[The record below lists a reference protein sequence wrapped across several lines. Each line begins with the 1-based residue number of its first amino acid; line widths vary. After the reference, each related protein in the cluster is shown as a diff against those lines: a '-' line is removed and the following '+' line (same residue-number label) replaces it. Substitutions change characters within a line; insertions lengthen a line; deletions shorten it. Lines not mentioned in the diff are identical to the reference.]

1 MELPGGL
8 YDRLTTPCPV
18 FGSVGAVCLAP
29 KPLKQLQLAQAPPVV
44 KRGRGRPP
52 KSSYQKSLPSTPT
65 PAPSTLVQTT
75 LSTGRKG
82 GKTTLANNSNEGEEP
97 SIATATDALASSNS
111 SEQLGVK
118 ELVVLPPAAKV
129 KVEHRAQTAATEKSE
144 SARTE
149 LVSSSSPSLPI
160 SAEPAAVAAMCEKE
174 PTVSEKPP
182 QPDAAK
188 GSDEPAHTV
197 AQSGELKKT
206 SKKKGYI
213 SVASLFAPVKTARR
227 EQAPQQT
234 PKQEPPVE
242 ESNDEAAAVPVV
254 ASETTESASNDQ
266 QQLATNVAE
275 VSASV
280 AEDVAENKTEQSVS
294 SPQPAVDTAPDGT
307 VEVNGLSNLP
317 EATKVQPVVLPA
329 EEPKESGREG
339 SVASGDSEESSTSSS
354 STEEAVGVAI
364 EVTKQS
370 TAGPVGVD
378 TLKESSP
385 ASDSGIE
392 SVNES
397 GTPAASSS
405 VPKRPR
411 GRPKS
416 TVSFA
421 GASAK
426 EDKPSQQPDQAKQQQ
441 QPLVKEE
448 KELKPRPARRKSM
461 HNASLASEKEDG
473 AEEEESAVV
482 ATPGR
487 TAGKRAVRTARKPS
501 VKAKEAAE
509 SAEVEQQA
517 AAEAVEV
524 AVATSAGGEA
534 GTKCSKC
541 ELCFK
546 TELWYRKH
554 LINVHAMEPEE
565 VTRLLLAEGS
575 SESKGSS
582 PAVPEAAAAAP
593 EPAILTNGGDETTT
607 EVSTVGETVEAAA
620 AVADESLQNGHS
632 DEVAQTTNLPPVA
645 AVPSKLAQTS
655 PSTGRKRKSTP
666 YHEEEELSI
675 PTSTD
680 ALAGSN
686 NSEPALP
693 VKELIVLPPAAK
705 VKVEHRAQKA
715 TTEETES
722 PPTELAPGQQLAKRR
737 KSSITPIATEATKQ
751 EKPDPDDPDKLT
763 PFESAKVTVLESEM
777 TGETHY
783 TCTICGGQF
792 AGKAT
797 IKEHLGTVHAAI
809 KRRSCEYCGRTF
821 LQTGDLTR
829 HVRIHTGQR
838 PFKCPVNKSAISKHI
853 FHCQQ
858 KMAGAAPNNKGEK
871 RDGAAKKGAS
881 KEGGGKKSRRVGVAI
896 GYGKDGGA
904 SGGGMMV
911 KPKQEKAADESEQPV
926 VAMETAI
933 MNGARTKQ
941 AAKKKRKRRRMRTP
955 SSTEEEDD
963 DGEEEEMEDDD
974 DDSGDDFRPDTS
986 ELASLGV
993 TVKRERRSRKS
1004 GGVAVVAATEA

>member
-1 MELPGGL
+1 
-8 YDRLTTPCPV
+8 
-18 FGSVGAVCLAP
+18 
-29 KPLKQLQLAQAPPVV
+29 
-44 KRGRGRPP
+44 
-52 KSSYQKSLPSTPT
+52 
-65 PAPSTLVQTT
+65 
-75 LSTGRKG
+75 
-82 GKTTLANNSNEGEEP
+82 
-97 SIATATDALASSNS
+97 
-111 SEQLGVK
+111 
-118 ELVVLPPAAKV
+118 
-129 KVEHRAQTAATEKSE
+129 
-144 SARTE
+144 
-149 LVSSSSPSLPI
+149 
-160 SAEPAAVAAMCEKE
+160 MCEKE
-174 PTVSEKPP
+174 PTVSDKPS
-182 QPDAAK
+182 QPDATN
-188 GSDEPAHTV
+188 GSDEPADTV

-213 SVASLFAPVKTARR
+213 SVASLFAPVKTARK
-227 EQAPQQT
+227 EQQAPQQT

-242 ESNDEAAAVPVV
+242 ESNDESAAAPVV
-254 ASETTESASNDQ
+254 GSETTESASNDQ
-266 QQLATNVAE
+266 HQQLPTNVAE

-294 SPQPAVDTAPDGT
+294 SPQPAVDTAHDDMM
-307 VEVNGLSNLP
+307 EVNGLSNLP

-329 EEPKESGREG
+329 EVPKESGREG
-339 SVASGDSEESSTSSS
+339 SVASGDSGESCASSS

-426 EDKPSQQPDQAKQQQ
+426 EDKPSQQPDQAKLQQQQQ

-448 KELKPRPARRKSM
+448 KELKPRPARRKSI

-482 ATPGR
+482 ATPAR

-517 AAEAVEV
+517 AAEAVAV

-554 LINVHAMEPEE
+554 LINVHGMEPEE

-582 PAVPEAAAAAP
+582 PAVPEVAAAAP
-593 EPAILTNGGDETTT
+593 EPAILTNGGDETTKQ
-607 EVSTVGETVEAAA
+607 VSTVGETVEAAA

-632 DEVAQTTNLPPVA
+632 DEVAQTTNLSPVA

-666 YHEEEELSI
+666 YHEEEEPSV

-693 VKELIVLPPAAK
+693 VKELVVLPPAAK

-792 AGKAT
+792 TGKAT
-797 IKEHLGTVHAAI
+797 IKEHLDTVHAAI

-838 PFKCPVNKSAISKHI
+838 PFKCPVVECSFAFISSGDLHKHVRRHNQQPMPKPHVCDQCGKDFERSYDLKRHKTMHAKSEPDFKGITCGVCGKVFARRDQFRAHTYRHIGYRPYQCEICGKSFTDPSNYSKHARLHEMDGVEVVCNFCNRPFKNKSAISKHI

-858 KMAGAAPNNKGEK
+858 KMAGAATNNKGEK
-871 RDGAAKKGAS
+871 RDGASKKGAS

-896 GYGKDGGA
+896 GYSKDGGA

-926 VAMETAI
+926 VAMETSHGGAA

-941 AAKKKRKRRRMRTP
+941 AAKKKHKRRRMRTP

-963 DGEEEEMEDDD
+963 EGEEEEMDDDD

-986 ELASLGV
+986 ELTSLGV

-1004 GGVAVVAATEA
+1004 GGVAVAAATEA

>member
-1 MELPGGL
+1 
-8 YDRLTTPCPV
+8 
-18 FGSVGAVCLAP
+18 
-29 KPLKQLQLAQAPPVV
+29 
-44 KRGRGRPP
+44 
-52 KSSYQKSLPSTPT
+52 
-65 PAPSTLVQTT
+65 
-75 LSTGRKG
+75 
-82 GKTTLANNSNEGEEP
+82 
-97 SIATATDALASSNS
+97 
-111 SEQLGVK
+111 
-118 ELVVLPPAAKV
+118 
-129 KVEHRAQTAATEKSE
+129 
-144 SARTE
+144 
-149 LVSSSSPSLPI
+149 
-160 SAEPAAVAAMCEKE
+160 MCEKE
-174 PTVSEKPP
+174 PTVSDKPRH
-182 QPDAAK
+182 QPDAAN
-188 GSDEPAHTV
+188 GSDEPSHTV
-197 AQSGELKKT
+197 AQSGELTTSKT

-213 SVASLFAPVKTARR
+213 SVASLFAPVKTARK

-242 ESNDEAAAVPVV
+242 ESNDEVAAAVPVV
-254 ASETTESASNDQ
+254 VSETTESTSNDQ
-266 QQLATNVAE
+266 QQLPTNVAE
-275 VSASV
+275 ASASV
-280 AEDVAENKTEQSVS
+280 LEDVAENKTEQSVS
-294 SPQPAVDTAPDGT
+294 SPPPAVATAHDDT

-317 EATKVQPVVLPA
+317 EATKVQPVVLPV

-339 SVASGDSEESSTSSS
+339 SVASGDSGESSASSSS
-354 STEEAVGVAI
+354 STEEVVGVAI

-370 TAGPVGVD
+370 TAGPEGVG

-397 GTPAASSS
+397 STPAASSS

-426 EDKPSQQPDQAKQQQ
+426 EDKPSQQLDQAKQQQQQQ

-448 KELKPRPARRKSM
+448 KELKPRPARRKSI

-482 ATPGR
+482 AAPGR
-487 TAGKRAVRTARKPS
+487 AAGKRAVRTARKPS

-517 AAEAVEV
+517 AAEAVAV

-554 LINVHAMEPEE
+554 LINIHGIEPEE
-565 VTRLLLAEGS
+565 VTRLLLAESS

-582 PAVPEAAAAAP
+582 PAVPEAAAAP
-593 EPAILTNGGDETTT
+593 EPAILTNGGDETTK
-607 EVSTVGETVEAAA
+607 EVSTVGEAVETAA

-632 DEVAQTTNLPPVA
+632 DEVAQATNLPPVA

-655 PSTGRKRKSTP
+655 PTTGRKRKSTP
-666 YHEEEELSI
+666 YHEEEEPSI

-686 NSEPALP
+686 NSEPLP
-693 VKELIVLPPAAK
+693 VKESVLPPAAK

-722 PPTELAPGQQLAKRR
+722 PSTELAPAQQLAKRR

-751 EKPDPDDPDKLT
+751 EKPDPDDLDKLT

-792 AGKAT
+792 TGKAT

-838 PFKCPVNKSAISKHI
+838 PFKCPVVECSFAFISSGDLHKHVRRHNQQPMPKPHVCDQCGKDFERSYDLKRHKTMHAKSEPDFKGITCGVCGKVFARRDQFRAHTYRHIGYRPYQCEICGKSFTDPSNYSKHARLHEMDGVEVVCNFCNRPFKNKSAISKHI

-858 KMAGAAPNNKGEK
+858 KMAGASPNNKGEK
-871 RDGAAKKGAS
+871 RDGASKKGGS

-896 GYGKDGGA
+896 GYGKDGGGGA
-904 SGGGMMV
+904 SGGGMTV
-911 KPKQEKAADESEQPV
+911 KPKQEKAADESEQPSP
-926 VAMETAI
+926 VAMETAHGGA
-933 MNGARTKQ
+933 MNGGRTKQ
-941 AAKKKRKRRRMRTP
+941 AKKKRKRRRMRTP

-963 DGEEEEMEDDD
+963 VEGEEEEEEMEDED

-1004 GGVAVVAATEA
+1004 GGVVVGAATEA